1 MFTESEETKSTGR
14 PGAKMKLGSIMANVK
29 DAASLESSKS
39 TPPANSVS
47 GIVSSASARKISEK
61 DKDKKKSGSG
71 LSKFK
76 TGFFGKGKKKVE
88 KEATVVTN
96 GKELKQR
103 LFFREKKEL
112 TDEEVLQ
119 AIGEEDS
126 QKVVAQSMD
135 EIANAATVMKK
146 FLDGKRPPPPSSKT
160 SETIIPGSVIYVG
173 SLKARLSKTGEDENS
188 METIRRNPVMSSTV
202 FLGKMISRKD
212 KDGLIRG
219 GSNLSGEQE
228 ESISKDNPVITALE
242 KVKMKQQSLD
252 TDSRAASRTSHVRYL
267 GFVILRFE

>member
-1 MFTESEETKSTGR
+1 MFPESEETKSTGR

-47 GIVSSASARKISEK
+47 GIVSSASSRKISEK

-88 KEATVVTN
+88 KETVVTN

-146 FLDGKRPPPPSSKT
+146 FLDGKRPPPTSSKT

-173 SLKARLSKTGEDENS
+173 SLKARLSKTGEDEVS
-188 METIRRNPVMSSTV
+188 MDTIRRNPVMSSTV

-242 KVKMKQQSLD
+242 KVKLKQQSLD
-252 TDSRAASRTSHVRYL
+252 TDSRAASRTSHVR
-267 GFVILRFE
+267 